1 MDLHRVLLKK
11 KKKTALVSKSQKD
24 MFQVVTT
31 WD

>member
-11 KKKTALVSKSQKD
+11 NTTALVSKSQKD
-24 MFQVVTT
+24 VFQVVTT